1 MIFFSEEYY
10 TEGSGLDSTLE
21 NVAATASSVNVTFA
35 EQFISFINWFKA
47 YLTRDNIFKITNT
60 LIIIFIIYLIYKAI
74 LNAIKKI
81 PAEKITSQRSM
92 FMVRF
97 IKYTFYIIEL
107 MYILS
112 LFGIK
117 LSAIWGAAGI
127 AGIAI
132 GFAAQTSVS
141 NLISGLFVITEG
153 SLKIGD
159 TIIVD
164 GITGVVDEI
173 NLISVRIHTFDNQM
187 VRIPNSTIINTNLT
201 NNSFHNKRRITLTV
215 PVSYDTDLTK
225 ALEVLSKAPTLCPT
239 ILNEPAP
246 SVWFDGFGDRGI
258 NIVVAG
264 WFDTKN
270 TLKTKN
276 DLYIAIK
283 KVLDE
288 AQIEIPYNKLNVK
301 GLDK

>member
-1 MIFFSEEYY
+1 MIFFSKEYY

-60 LIIIFIIYLIYKAI
+60 LIIIFIIYLIYKVI

-97 IKYTFYIIEL
+97 IKYTFCIIEL

-164 GITGVVDEI
+164 GITWVVDEI

-201 NNSFHNKRRITLTV
+201 NNSFHSKRRITLTV

-283 KVLDE
+283 KVLDD

-301 GLDK
+301 GVDK

>member
-1 MIFFSEEYY
+1 
-10 TEGSGLDSTLE
+10 
-21 NVAATASSVNVTFA
+21 
-35 EQFISFINWFKA
+35 
-47 YLTRDNIFKITNT
+47 
-60 LIIIFIIYLIYKAI
+60 
-74 LNAIKKI
+74 
-81 PAEKITSQRSM
+81 
-92 FMVRF
+92 
-97 IKYTFYIIEL
+97 

-201 NNSFHNKRRITLTV
+201 NNSFHSKRRITLTV

-225 ALEVLSKAPTLCPT
+225 ALEVLSKAPALCPT

-283 KVLDE
+283 KVLDD
-288 AQIEIPYNKLNVK
+288 AQIEIPYNKLYVK
-301 GLDK
+301 SLDK